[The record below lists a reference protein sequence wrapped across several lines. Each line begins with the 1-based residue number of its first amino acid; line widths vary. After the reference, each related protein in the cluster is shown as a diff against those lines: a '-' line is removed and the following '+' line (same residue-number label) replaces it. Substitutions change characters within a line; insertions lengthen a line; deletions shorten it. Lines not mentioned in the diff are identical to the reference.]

1 MIDQLKG
8 IEVQGKG
15 FVEKRAFELFKKDQ
29 ERVAMIF
36 GRNGTGKS
44 TLAAAF
50 KQLVPESFDERLSVA
65 ILKTDGTVAP
75 VLQGDVSWQDFISVF
90 DEKYIDKTVRLKA
103 DAQGIG
109 TIVLFADLGDID
121 AQVETTNRRLKE
133 KEATL
138 NLLDEKV
145 KEFEDSG
152 NACAPEYHVQ
162 RMMDVLR
169 TSWADKDREAKG
181 NVKKSQV
188 TRDLALAIA
197 QMECR
202 TAKKNILAE
211 INKCK
216 KDLASLERVGDVDG
230 MPAVPLLITAFDE
243 DAFVHLLNRHVEKPE
258 LNEREK
264 RIIALMDAREIHIE
278 DVKKSFG
285 SDKTT
290 YCPYCFRDIEK
301 EDKAEIV
308 ASIEKVLSRTVEDYK
323 NELKLVEFPSYDFD
337 PELYEPI
344 DRTLPTAI
352 AREIEKCREI
362 IDEYKADA
370 DKKQDNVFSDEV
382 FASRNLVSAI
392 KSANEKMSQLE
403 RMRSDLMALAAR
415 QRTIQSALI
424 RLYKEEAHYQLE
436 PLFNTYEAQLSA
448 KKIKQDESNG
458 LMAEIKSLR
467 QEVQALEARKAG
479 TDIAVGCIN
488 KSLQYIFVSDK
499 RFTIE
504 PCAGTYV
511 LKSRGHNVRPAD
523 VSTGERHI
531 LALAYFFVDIMARH
545 STKDFYKD
553 ERIIVIDDPV
563 SSYDQENKIGV
574 YSFLMREIENV
585 LAGNKKS
592 RIVLFTHDIQTML
605 GLGSA
610 LESLMGC
617 RFKQEKYAFV
627 MKEIGDDGAL
637 KEFQRKHWH
646 EYSCLLQEIYDFAQN
661 GAVSSH
667 SITIGNEMRR
677 ALEAY
682 STFLYRMDFLQLFR
696 STSLAGKLGSLATYF
711 SARMDRIVFHGE
723 SHMQNQARALPVDG
737 DFFALVSETEKKQ
750 TAKDVLCLL
759 YSLDPTHIE
768 SHFSGNPQAIV
779 DINGWLTQLHQLN
792 DPS

>member
-50 KQLVPESFDERLSVA
+50 KQLEPESFDERLSVA
-65 ILKTDGTVAP
+65 ILKMDGTVAP
-75 VLQGDVSWQDFISVF
+75 VLQGDVSWRDFISVF

-109 TIVLFADLGDID
+109 TIILFADLADID
-121 AQVETTNRRLKE
+121 VQIEITNRRLKE
-133 KEATL
+133 KKDAL
-138 NLLDEKV
+138 DLLDEKV
-145 KEFEDSG
+145 KGFEDPD

-169 TSWADKDREAKG
+169 ASWADKDREAKG

-188 TRDLALAIA
+188 TRDLALVIA

-211 INKCK
+211 INKRK
-216 KDLASLERVGDVDG
+216 NDLAALDRVGDVDG
-230 MPAVPLLITAFDE
+230 IPEVPLLKTVFDE
-243 DAFVHLLNRHVEKPE
+243 DAFVRLLNRHVEKPE

-264 RIIALMDAREIHIE
+264 RIVALMDAREIRIE
-278 DVKKSFG
+278 DVKRSFG
-285 SDKTT
+285 SVETT
-290 YCPYCFRDIEK
+290 YCPYCFRDITDA
-301 EDKAEIV
+301 DKDEIV
-308 ASIEKVLSRTVEDYK
+308 DSIEKVLSREVEDYK
-323 NELKLVEFPSYDFD
+323 NELKLVEFPVCDFN
-337 PELYEPI
+337 PKLYEPI
-344 DRTLPTAI
+344 DEKLPMAI
-352 AREIEKCREI
+352 AQEVEKCQKI
-362 IDEYKADA
+362 IDGYKADA
-370 DKKQDNVFSDEV
+370 DKKHDNVFSDVV
-382 FASRNLVSAI
+382 FAGRNLVSAI
-392 KSANEKMSQLE
+392 KSANEKLAQLE
-403 RMRSDLMALAAR
+403 RMRSDIVAIVAR
-415 QRTIQSALI
+415 RRSIQSELI
-424 RLYKEEAHYQLE
+424 YLYKEEAHYQLVS
-436 PLFNTYEAQLSA
+436 LFNTYEAQLLA
-448 KKIKQDESNG
+448 KKTTQNEFNG
-458 LMAEIKSLR
+458 LVTEVEALK
-467 QEVQALEARKAG
+467 QEVQSLEARKAG

-545 STKDFYKD
+545 SPKDFYKD

-585 LAGNKKS
+585 LAGNEKS

-661 GAVSSH
+661 GAASSH

-677 ALEAY
+677 TLEAY

-759 YSLDPTHIE
+759 YLLDTTHIE

-779 DINGWLTQLHQLN
+779 DIKGWLTQLHRVN